1 MARRLRQEAWRRHAS
16 IWGCGPPPAGRPAT
30 LPWRRVCSPLA
41 VDEAEREALIQP
53 MAARAGAAYMEQMVA
68 AHGVTPAG
76 GIRLWT
82 IYIHTDVGGAPNQA
96 PDGGALL
103 R

>member
-1 MARRLRQEAWRRHAS
+1 METTREHLGLRAAAAGWKAGHAAVET
-16 IWGCGPPPAGRPAT
+16 GLLA
-30 LPWRRVCSPLA
+30 PLA
-41 VDEAEREALIQP
+41 VDEAELEALIQP
-53 MAARAGAAYMEQMVA
+53 MVARAGAAYMEQMLA

-82 IYIHTDVGGAPNQA
+82 IYIHTDVGGALNQA